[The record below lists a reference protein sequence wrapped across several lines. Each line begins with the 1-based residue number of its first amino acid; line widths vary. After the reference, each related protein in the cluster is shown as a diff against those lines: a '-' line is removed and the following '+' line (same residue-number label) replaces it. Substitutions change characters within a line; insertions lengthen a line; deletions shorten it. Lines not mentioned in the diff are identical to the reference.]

1 MDNIVCEVPLI
12 NRKLKMGIVT
22 LKDVAVAVGVSEMT
36 VSRAFRVHSDVADKT
51 RARIIAVANEMGY
64 VPNRIASMLASKSST
79 IIPIIVPSLR
89 NRVFLDIVAA
99 AQEVISAEG
108 YQMMLINT
116 EYSELKETEAVKA
129 VLAWKPAALILSG
142 TNHSEAT
149 LKLVQNENFPIIE
162 IMEITDQPIDI
173 CVGFSHHNA
182 GRDMGQYLVSKGYQS
197 FAFYGCQIE
206 RDARGK
212 QRFEGF
218 RSEIVEA
225 GLPEP
230 KLNNINTK
238 FVDLVEQNLLEEFAL
253 DCLKYDC
260 IYCNNDDLAI
270 GILLTLQ
277 RLGKKVPEDLA
288 IAGFNNLEMGQLISP
303 GLTTSSSPRSEIGT
317 LSAQFALDRIKGIKL
332 ESKVNDLGCRLVPR
346 GSA

>member
-1 MDNIVCEVPLI
+1 
-12 NRKLKMGIVT
+12 MGIVT
-22 LKDVAVAVGVSEMT
+22 LKDVAIAVGVSEMT
-36 VSRAFRVHSDVADKT
+36 VSRAFRQHSDVADKT
-51 RARIIAVANEMGY
+51 RARIVEMANEMGY
-64 VPNRIASMLASKSST
+64 VPNRIASMLASKTST

-99 AQEVISAEG
+99 AQEVISADG

-116 EYSELKETEAVKA
+116 EYSQIKETEAVKA

-142 TNHSEAT
+142 TNHLEAT
-149 LKLVQNENFPIIE
+149 LKLVENENFPIIE
-162 IMEITDQPIDI
+162 IMEISDQPIDI

-182 GRDMGQYLVSKGYQS
+182 GREMGRYLVSKGYES

-206 RDARGK
+206 HDTRGK

-218 RSEIVEA
+218 RSEVLKA

-230 KLNNINTK
+230 NLNDINTK
-238 FVDLVEQNLLEEFAL
+238 FVDLVDNNLLEELAL
-253 DCLKYDC
+253 KCLEYDC

-277 RLGKKVPEDLA
+277 RLGKNVPEDLA
-288 IAGFNNLEMGQLISP
+288 IAGFNNLEMGQLTNP

-317 LSAQFALDRIKGIKL
+317 LAAQFALDKIKGVEL
-332 ESKVNDLGCRLVPR
+332 ESKINDLGCRLVPR

>member
-1 MDNIVCEVPLI
+1 
-12 NRKLKMGIVT
+12 MGIVT
-22 LKDVAVAVGVSEMT
+22 LKDVAIAVGVSEMT
-36 VSRAFRVHSDVADKT
+36 VSRAFRQHSDVADKT
-51 RARIIAVANEMGY
+51 RARIVEMANKMGY
-64 VPNRIASMLASKSST
+64 VPNRIASMLASKTST

-99 AQEVISAEG
+99 AQEVISADG

-116 EYSELKETEAVKA
+116 EYSQIKETEAVKA

-142 TNHSEAT
+142 TNHLEAT
-149 LKLVQNENFPIIE
+149 LKLVENENFPIIE
-162 IMEITDQPIDI
+162 IMEISDQPIDI

-182 GRDMGQYLVSKGYQS
+182 GMEMGRYLVSKGYES

-206 RDARGK
+206 HDTRGK

-218 RSEIVEA
+218 RSEVLKA

-230 KLNNINTK
+230 NLNDINTK
-238 FVDLVEQNLLEEFAL
+238 FVDLVDNNLLEELAL
-253 DCLKYDC
+253 KCLKYDC

-277 RLGKKVPEDLA
+277 RLGKNVPEDLA
-288 IAGFNNLEMGQLISP
+288 IAGFNNLEMGQLTNP

-317 LSAQFALDRIKGIKL
+317 LAAQFALDKIKGVEL
-332 ESKVNDLGCRLVPR
+332 ESKINDLGCRLVPR